1 MNLLL
6 SIPDCPQ
13 SVHPDVGLLAHG
25 PSAAAEER
33 SAVRTTT
40 DCLIVGAGPAGLTAA
55 IYLARFRLNL
65 VVFDGGQSR
74 ARLIPR
80 SQNHAGFPD
89 GIPGAELLSRMRQ
102 QAAIYQ
108 VGVQSGHVSKIYR
121 DRQGF
126 VAEVDSDVIRS
137 RTVLLATGVTN
148 RRPTMSDAVHD
159 IALARGSLRYCPVCD
174 GYEVTDQRVAVIG
187 TGPRGVKE
195 AQFLRSFTAD
205 VTLIAPDTSHD
216 LSADDR
222 GRMAGMGIAVIGG
235 PIRNISLTA
244 TGLGFDCAG
253 GWLDFAS
260 VYPALGS
267 QIHSALALGL
277 GAECTDEGCIVV
289 DHHQRTTSTGV
300 YAIGD
305 VVLGLDQIS
314 HAMGEAGVAAT
325 AVRNDLAAH
334 APLMRGVTR

>member
-1 MNLLL
+1 
-6 SIPDCPQ
+6 
-13 SVHPDVGLLAHG
+13 LA
-25 PSAAAEER
+25 
-33 SAVRTTT
+33 RTVA

-65 VVFDGGQSR
+65 AVVDGGQSR
-74 ARLIPR
+74 AGLIPR
-80 SQNHAGFPD
+80 SHNHPGFPD

-102 QAAIYQ
+102 QAANYH
-108 VGVQSGHVSKIYR
+108 VDVQPGHVSKIYR
-121 DRQGF
+121 DTHGF
-126 VAEVDSDVIRS
+126 VAEVNSSVIRS

-148 RRPTMSDAVHD
+148 RRPTMSDAVHE

-195 AQFLRSFTAD
+195 AQFLRSFTSD
-205 VTLIAPDTSHD
+205 VTLVAPDASHD
-216 LSADDR
+216 LSAEER
-222 GRMAGMGIAVIGG
+222 GNLADMEIAVVAG
-235 PIRNISLTA
+235 PVRNISLTA
-244 TGLGFDCAG
+244 TGLGFDCAS

-260 VYPALGS
+260 VYAALGS
-267 QIHSALALGL
+267 EIHSELAFEI

-289 DHHQRTTSTGV
+289 DHHQRTTATGV

-334 APLMRGVTR
+334 APFMRGGTR